1 MCVKCQPDGELPEGR
16 KASEKFQ
23 CLRYRFCIPLLHMTD
38 IDYEISCKIPA
49 MRSFKDYC
57 KGGIFM
63 LCKKLFFTKKRGTN
77 VFAQSYQELKKTKT
91 LVVTAL
97 LIALGIVL
105 GEFSV
110 QITESMKI
118 GISFI
123 ATQMTAMLFGPV
135 VGGIMG
141 GVADILKFIIKPTG
155 PFLIGYTLS
164 AILGPVIYGVMLY
177 KKPITLWRILLSK
190 TVVAVFINLL
200 LGTYWSHLYFGAAF
214 WASIPAKLI
223 QQVIQ
228 VPIQS
233 LIFYFVMITLKKAKV
248 FQILAE

>member
-1 MCVKCQPDGELPEGR
+1 MLSNKR
-16 KASEKFQ
+16 
-23 CLRYRFCIPLLHMTD
+23 
-38 IDYEISCKIPA
+38 
-49 MRSFKDYC
+49 
-57 KGGIFM
+57 IFS
-63 LCKKLFFTKKRGTN
+63 KTRNKN
-77 VFAQSYQELKKTKT
+77 VFSASYGELKKTRT
-91 LVVTAL
+91 IVVTAL

-105 GEFSV
+105 GQFSV

-123 ATQMTAMLFGPV
+123 ATQMTATLFGPV

-141 GVADILKFIIKPTG
+141 GVTDVLKFIIKPTG
-155 PFLIGYTLS
+155 PFLIGYTIS

-190 TVVAVFINLL
+190 TVVAIFINLL
-200 LGTYWSHLYFGAAF
+200 LGTYWSYLYFGAAF
-214 WASIPAKLI
+214 WASLPAKLI

-233 LIFYFVMITLKKAKV
+233 IIFYLVMKALQKAKV
-248 FQILAE
+248 FQQIL

>member
-1 MCVKCQPDGELPEGR
+1 M
-16 KASEKFQ
+16 
-23 CLRYRFCIPLLHMTD
+23 
-38 IDYEISCKIPA
+38 
-49 MRSFKDYC
+49 
-57 KGGIFM
+57 
-63 LCKKLFFTKKRGTN
+63 FTKKSLFTKNRGRN
-77 VFAQSYQELKKTKT
+77 VFLESYDELKKTRT
-91 LVVTAL
+91 LVITAL
-97 LIALGIVL
+97 LIALGIIL
-105 GEFSV
+105 GQFSV

-123 ATQMTAMLFGPV
+123 ATQMTATLFGPV

-164 AILGPVIYGVMLY
+164 AILGPVIYGIMLY

-190 TVVAVFINLL
+190 TVVAIFINLL
-200 LGTYWSHLYFGAAF
+200 LGTYWSYLYRGAAF
-214 WASIPAKLI
+214 WASLPAKLI

-233 LIFYFVMITLKKAKV
+233 ILFYLVMKTLQEAKV
-248 FQILAE
+248 FQRIL